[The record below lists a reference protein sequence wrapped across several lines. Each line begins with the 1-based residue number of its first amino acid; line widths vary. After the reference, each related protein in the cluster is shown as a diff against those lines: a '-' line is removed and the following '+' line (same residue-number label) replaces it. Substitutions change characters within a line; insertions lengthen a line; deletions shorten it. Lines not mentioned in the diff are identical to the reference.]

1 LVLFAERIA
10 LQSISVRMELAERF
24 PTLRLDAVQIKQAI
38 LNLVANALEAMP
50 AGGRLTLATQVM
62 GSEEDQSAGAAVS
75 RSTASRPAA
84 AEAETSVPTVDQA
97 TAHPAGTEWVTLSV
111 GDTGG
116 GIPQE
121 IVDEVFNPFFT
132 TKEIGTGLGL
142 TLVRRIARAHQ
153 GRVEV
158 QNHPGKGVTFCLWLP
173 VSGP

>member
-1 LVLFAERIA
+1 VGKDAGQPVDLTA
-10 LQSISVRMELAERF
+10 VR
-24 PTLRLDAVQIKQAI
+24 DAA
-38 LNLVANALEAMP
+38 ADRE
-50 AGGRLTLATQVM
+50 T
-62 GSEEDQSAGAAVS
+62 AGAALS
-75 RSTASRPAA
+75 DASPDRAA
-84 AEAETSVPTVDQA
+84 ARPEA
-97 TAHPAGTEWVTLSV
+97 TEWATLSV

-158 QNHPGKGVTFCLWLP
+158 RNHPGKGVTFCLWLP
-173 VSGP
+173 VSSA